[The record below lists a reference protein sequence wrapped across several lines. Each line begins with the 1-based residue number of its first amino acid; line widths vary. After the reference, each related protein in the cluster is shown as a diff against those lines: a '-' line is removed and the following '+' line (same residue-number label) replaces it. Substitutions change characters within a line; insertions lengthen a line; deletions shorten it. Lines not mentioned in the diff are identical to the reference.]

1 MKNKNFNIKIIKEN
15 AIKEII
21 NNKKLVFDIAEK
33 IWNYKELS
41 LEEYKSSKLYIETL
55 KKAGFDVKTNFA
67 GIKTA
72 FLGKFGRGKPVIGIL
87 AEYDALNGIGHGCGH
102 NLLGAGSL
110 AAALSLKKVLNKGT
124 ILFYGCPGEE
134 AAASKSYY
142 VKDNLFKN
150 VDAVITWHPN
160 DSSQVN
166 TGSTN
171 AVIQT
176 EYTFI
181 GKSAHAAKCPEK
193 GRSALDAV
201 EIMNI
206 GVQFLREHMDEK
218 ARIHYAITDAGG
230 VSPNVVQDIAKV
242 TYMVRSPLI
251 KDAMTLQKRVDKIAK
266 GAALITETKF
276 TKKFLDANSN
286 FLPSQSLSKIMYT
299 NAIKILKNIK
309 PLDKSAEFRASS
321 TDVGDVSQVVP
332 TIEAYVKTWSTGTE
346 MHTKKSAIESNSLFA
361 KNSMLDASKIIAT
374 TAIDL
379 IYDEKYLIEAKKE
392 FKKRK
397 KFISPI
403 PKNAKLICK

>member
-1 MKNKNFNIKIIKEN
+1 MENINININKIKEN
-15 AIKEII
+15 AIEEII
-21 NNKKLVFDIAEK
+21 NNKKLIFDVAEK

-41 LEEYKSSKLYIETL
+41 LKEYKSSELFIKVL
-55 KKAGFDVKTNFA
+55 KKAGFIVKENFD

-72 FLGKFGRGKPVIGIL
+72 FFAKYGNGKPIIGIL

-110 AAALSLKKVLNKGT
+110 ASVLALKKVIKKGT

-134 AAASKSYY
+134 AAASKAYY
-142 VKDNLFKN
+142 VRDKLFKN

-160 DSSQVN
+160 DSTQIN

-176 EYTFI
+176 EYTFY
-181 GKSAHAAKCPEK
+181 GKSVHAAKCPEN

-206 GVQFLREHMDEK
+206 GVQFLREHMSEK
-218 ARIHYAITDAGG
+218 ARIHYAITDTGG
-230 VSPNVVQDIAKV
+230 ISPNVVQDISKV
-242 TYMVRSPLI
+242 VYMVRSPLI
-251 KDAMTLQKRVDKIAK
+251 KDATILQKRVDKIAK
-266 GAALITETKF
+266 AAALMTETKV
-276 TKKFLDANSN
+276 TKNFIDANSN
-286 FLPSQSLSKIMYT
+286 FLPSQVLSKVMFD
-299 NAIKILKNIK
+299 NAINIIKNIK
-309 PLDKSAEFRASS
+309 PLDKSSDFRASS

-332 TIEAYVKTWSTGTE
+332 TVEAYVKTWSKGTE
-346 MHTKKSAIESNSLFA
+346 MHTKKSATESNSTFA
-361 KNSMLDASKIIAT
+361 KSEMLNAAKIIAT

-379 IYDEKYLIEAKKE
+379 IYNEKYLKEAKKE
-392 FKKRK
+392 FIKRK

-403 PKNAKLICK
+403 PKNAKLNCE